1 VCRQYGTMNK
11 ILRIYF
17 MVKILFCYN
26 IYFIRSVWRIGGKRP
41 LNLLGR
47 VTLSFLGWE
56 KGEGER
62 LV

>member
-1 VCRQYGTMNK
+1 
-11 ILRIYF
+11 